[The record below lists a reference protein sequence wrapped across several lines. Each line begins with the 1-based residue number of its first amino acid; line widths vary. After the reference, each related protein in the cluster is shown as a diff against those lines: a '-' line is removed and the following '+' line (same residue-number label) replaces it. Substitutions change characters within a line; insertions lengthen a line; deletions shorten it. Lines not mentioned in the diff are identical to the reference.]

1 MGMMREAGPGWPR
14 TALPLQGAIRRLL
27 RDLNM
32 SKRGSLPDIPDNLR
46 GRLVR
51 SPQPRWIQPMLATLS
66 SEHFFDAGW
75 IYEPKLDGIRCL
87 AFKRGGEVEL
97 YSRNRNMLNAR
108 FPEVV
113 EALREQ
119 LAGAFIL
126 DGEVVACEG
135 GRSSFS
141 LLQGRSR
148 GVPSSRRAAVE
159 IYYYVFD
166 IVYFDGYD
174 VTGLPLVGR
183 KWLLERALDFSDTV
197 RHLSHIHEAD
207 EEYLREACGEGRE
220 GLMAKRA
227 ASLYVS
233 KRSPDWLKFKC
244 VREQEFVIG
253 GFTEPRGSRT
263 GFGAL
268 LVGYY
273 EGKYLRYA
281 GKVGTGFKE
290 SVLEDLRHRLS
301 AIEQESSPFDD
312 SPSEAGVHWVK
323 PELVAQVAFAE
334 WTPDGRLRHPRF
346 LGLRSDRDPGEVRKE
361 PLPA

>member
-1 MGMMREAGPGWPR
+1 
-14 TALPLQGAIRRLL
+14 
-27 RDLNM
+27 
-32 SKRGSLPDIPDNLR
+32 
-46 GRLVR
+46 
-51 SPQPRWIQPMLATLS
+51 MLATLS
-66 SEHFFDAGW
+66 GEHFFDADW

-87 AFKRGGEVEL
+87 AFKRGDDVEL
-97 YSRNRNMLNAR
+97 YSRNRNILNPR
-108 FPEVV
+108 FPAVV
-113 EALREQ
+113 EALHEQ
-119 LAGAFIL
+119 PAGALIL

-148 GVPSSRRAAVE
+148 SAPASRHTAVKR
-159 IYYYVFD
+159 YYYVFD

-174 VTGLPLVGR
+174 LTGIPLLGR
-183 KWLLERALDFSDTV
+183 KWLLERAVDFSGTV
-197 RHLSHIHEAD
+197 RYLSHIPEAD

-233 KRSPDWLKFKC
+233 RRSPDWLKFKC

-273 EGKYLRYA
+273 EGKDLRYA

-301 AIEQESSPFDD
+301 VIEQGSSPFDD
-312 SPSEAGVHWVK
+312 NPSEAGVHWVK

-346 LGLRSDRDPGEVRKE
+346 LGLRADKDADEVTRE
-361 PLPA
+361 VISGRGD